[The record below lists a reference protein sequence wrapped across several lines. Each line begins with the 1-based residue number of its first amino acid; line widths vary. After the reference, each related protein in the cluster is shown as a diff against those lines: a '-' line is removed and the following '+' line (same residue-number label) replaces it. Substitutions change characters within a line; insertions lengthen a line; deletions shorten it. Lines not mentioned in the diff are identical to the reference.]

1 MKKIFLC
8 FALLASTTALVV
20 SSCKKGEKSP
30 NDQATTEVTG
40 LGAVS
45 AVVAQEAGPVA
56 NFYQTFG
63 PKAEAF
69 IVDAARDTRL
79 GLRSGTSIIIPA
91 GAFAIGKVPVTSGKV
106 NVNVLELP
114 NRGAMALRGVNTMVA
129 GRILESNGNFELAAD
144 VAGKPADR
152 ELAPG
157 RQINVA
163 MQDRVRNGLA
173 LNLFEGGPIE
183 VGAAKQQQFDW
194 RQVQVPGQPA
204 SIPPVGGSFTF
215 SWPTTGWCN
224 PDWFMF
230 TPPVATL
237 TTMQVDLPGNP
248 GPLASYLGGNG
259 NTTVLFVPK
268 GRNII
273 IQLYVPTATGVVS
286 YTNSIPVGITGRLL
300 AYSVTSTGAYYLASK
315 DIVTSAANPIL
326 ESLSLAPTTAA
337 TLTAALTA
345 LSTY

>member
-1 MKKIFLC
+1 MKKLFLC
-8 FALLASTTALVV
+8 LALVASATAMVV

-30 NDQATTEVTG
+30 NDQTVTDETG
-40 LGAVS
+40 LA
-45 AVVAQEAGPVA
+45 ATAEQGPVA
-56 NFYQTFG
+56 NFYQRFG
-63 PKAEAF
+63 PKAEPF
-69 IVDAARDTRL
+69 SIDAARDVKFRL
-79 GLRSGTSIIIPA
+79 KSGTSIFIPA
-91 GAFAIGKVPVTSGKV
+91 GAFTVDGDPVTGGIV

-114 NRGAMALRGVNTMVA
+114 NRGAMALRGVNTMVG

-144 VAGKPADR
+144 VAGKPVDR
-152 ELAPG
+152 ALAPG
-157 RQINVA
+157 RQIRVA
-163 MQDRVRNGLA
+163 MQDRVRNGLP
-173 LNLFEGGPIE
+173 LNLFEGGPAPIDE
-183 VGAAKQQQFDW
+183 AKQDQFDW

-204 SIPPVGGSFTF
+204 SIPPAGGSFTF

-230 TPPVATL
+230 TPPAATL

-273 IQLYVPTATGVVS
+273 IQLYLPLGTGVVS
-286 YTNSIPVGITGRLL
+286 YNNSIPVGITGRLL
-300 AYSVTSTGAYYLASK
+300 AYSVTSGGAYYLASK

-326 ESLSLAPTTAA
+326 ESLTLAPTTAA